1 MSRLLILVMGMLI
14 GAVGAGMA
22 MTRVKTAPS
31 TVPVPVAAC
40 PPIPAAVLCPTTDA
54 DIAAAP
60 VDAVLAEA
68 VPTMPQSPAVA
79 ASASPDAATVNAAEP
94 PSPVDS
100 APLLIPV
107 SGIASSQLRDTF
119 SDARGSNR
127 VHDAID
133 IMASKG
139 TPIVAAVEGRVVK
152 LFNSVPGGL
161 TLYQFDASERHAYY
175 YAHLD
180 GYAPGLAEGQLL
192 KRGELLGFV
201 GYSGNASPNAPHL
214 HFAIFELG
222 PEKRWW
228 QGTAINPYPLLLS
241 GRSP

>member
-1 MSRLLILVMGMLI
+1 MNRLLIFVMGVLI
-14 GAVGAGMA
+14 GAVGVGMA
-22 MTRVKTAPS
+22 MARVKTVPLTVAAPV
-31 TVPVPVAAC
+31 TAC
-40 PPIPAAVLCPTTDA
+40 PPIPAAVLCPSSDA
-54 DIAAAP
+54 DMAAAP
-60 VDAVLAEA
+60 ADAVLAA
-68 VPTMPQSPAVA
+68 
-79 ASASPDAATVNAAEP
+79 DAATVNTAAP
-94 PSPVDS
+94 PSVADS
-100 APLLIPV
+100 ATLLIPV
-107 SGIASSQLRDTF
+107 SGITSSQLRDTF
-119 SDARGSNR
+119 SDARGSDR

-139 TPIVAAVEGRVVK
+139 TPVVAAVDGKVVK

-161 TLYQFDASERHAYY
+161 TVYQFDAGERHAYY

-222 PEKRWW
+222 PEKHWW
-228 QGTAINPYPLLLS
+228 QGTAINPYPLLVS
-241 GRSP
+241 GHSP

>member
-1 MSRLLILVMGMLI
+1 
-14 GAVGAGMA
+14 
-22 MTRVKTAPS
+22 
-31 TVPVPVAAC
+31 
-40 PPIPAAVLCPTTDA
+40 
-54 DIAAAP
+54 
-60 VDAVLAEA
+60 
-68 VPTMPQSPAVA
+68 MPQSPAVA

>member
-1 MSRLLILVMGMLI
+1 M
-14 GAVGAGMA
+14 
-22 MTRVKTAPS
+22 
-31 TVPVPVAAC
+31 
-40 PPIPAAVLCPTTDA
+40 
-54 DIAAAP
+54 
-60 VDAVLAEA
+60 
-68 VPTMPQSPAVA
+68 MPQSPAVA
-79 ASASPDAATVNAAEP
+79 ASASADAATVNAAAP
-94 PSPVDS
+94 PSVADS
-100 APLLIPV
+100 ATLLIPV
-107 SGIASSQLRDTF
+107 SGVASSQLHDTF
-119 SDARGSNR
+119 SDARGSDR

-139 TPIVAAVEGRVVK
+139 TPVVAAVDGKVVK

-161 TLYQFDASERHAYY
+161 TVYQFDASERHAYY

-222 PEKRWW
+222 PEKHWW
-228 QGTAINPYPLLLS
+228 QGTAINPYPLLVS
-241 GRSP
+241 GHSP